1 MNCIY
6 YSHTAKHSATIHL
19 LLNELK
25 DMLQEIIVLIM
36 FNLWFGKKIKVK
48 SVCCLFELSEMELK
62 P

>member
-6 YSHTAKHSATIHL
+6 YSHTAKQTAAILL

-36 FNLWFGKKIKVK
+36 VNIWFSKKIKVK
-48 SVCCLFELSEMELK
+48 DVCCLFELSDMELK